1 MNNIPQADL
10 PVFKSSNEF
19 SLHIEKLAI
28 EKRISHLDA
37 VLLFCSHHMIDPDE
51 IASKVNKSLKE
62 KIEHDFRE
70 LNYLPKKA
78 QLEI

>member
-1 MNNIPQADL
+1 MDNPAQFDL

-19 SLHIEKLAI
+19 SFHIEKLATT
-28 EKRISHLDA
+28 KRMSHLDA
-37 VLLFCSHHMIDPDE
+37 VLQFCSDHMIDPDE
-51 IASKVNKSLKE
+51 IASKINKSLKE

-78 QLEI
+78 QLDM